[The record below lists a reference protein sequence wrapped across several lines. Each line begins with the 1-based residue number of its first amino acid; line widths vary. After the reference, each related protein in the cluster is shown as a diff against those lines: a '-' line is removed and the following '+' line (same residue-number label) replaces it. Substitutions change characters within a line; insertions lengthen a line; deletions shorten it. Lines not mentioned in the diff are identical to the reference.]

1 MSSAVTVDGL
11 EKACGEVKAVRGVSF
26 SIETGEIFG
35 LLGPNGA
42 GKTTTVEILEGYR
55 TRDAGRVEVLGA
67 DPATAGADW
76 RERIGVV
83 LQSGSLYA
91 QLTVLEILRL
101 FGGYYERARDVD
113 EVIGIVGLEA
123 KRSQRVHTLSGGQKR
138 RLDLGLA
145 LVGDP
150 ELVFLDEPTTGFDP
164 EARRR
169 ALDTIRSLRDLGKT
183 ILLTTHYL
191 DEADHLADRLAIV
204 DHGRVVVEGTPDE
217 LKGTLHGDGVVVE
230 VTDQAAGGKA
240 AVRLSRIPGLD
251 EVTHDGRVVRA
262 RSRSAGGVIPGVL
275 AALEQAGIEVA
286 SATVSRPSLDD
297 VYLHYAGRTFEVEP
311 RGSRTKSGV
320 LEEGNR

>member
-1 MSSAVTVDGL
+1 MSRAVSVQGLQKAYDG
-11 EKACGEVKAVRGVSF
+11 VKAVREVSF
-26 SIETGEIFG
+26 EIEVGEVFG

-55 TRDAGRVEVLGA
+55 ARDAGRVEVLGV

-91 QLTVLEILRL
+91 QLTVVEILSL
-101 FGGYYERARDVD
+101 FGGYYERSRDVD
-113 EVIGIVGLEA
+113 EVIAIVGLEA
-123 KRSQRVHTLSGGQKR
+123 KRGQRVHTLSGGQKR

-169 ALDTIRSLRDLGKT
+169 AWDTIRSLRDLGKT

-191 DEADHLADRLAIV
+191 DEAERLCDRVAVLRDGEIAALGRPGELTGALPPTEIRYLLNGQEIV
-204 DHGRVVVEGTPDE
+204 VQTEEPTRVLHE
-217 LKGTLHGDGVVVE
+217 LTAEALRDGVELEGLE
-230 VTDQAAGGKA
+230 V
-240 AVRLSRIPGLD
+240 R
-251 EVTHDGRVVRA
+251 
-262 RSRSAGGVIPGVL
+262 
-275 AALEQAGIEVA
+275 
-286 SATVSRPSLDD
+286 RPSLED
-297 VYLHYAGRTFEVEP
+297 VYLSLTQEP
-311 RGSRTKSGV
+311 TQ
-320 LEEGNR
+320 

>member
-1 MSSAVTVDGL
+1 MSRAVSVQGLQKAYDG
-11 EKACGEVKAVRGVSF
+11 VKAVREVSF
-26 SIETGEIFG
+26 EIEVGEVFG

-55 TRDAGRVEVLGA
+55 ARDAGSVEVLGV

-91 QLTVLEILRL
+91 QLTVVEILSL
-101 FGGYYERARDVD
+101 FGGYYELSRDVD
-113 EVIGIVGLEA
+113 EVIAIVGLEE
-123 KRSQRVHTLSGGQKR
+123 KRGQRVHTLSGGQKR

-169 ALDTIRSLRDLGKT
+169 AWDTIRSLRDLGKT

-191 DEADHLADRLAIV
+191 DEAERLCDRVAVLRDGEIAALGRPGELTGALPPTEIRYLLNGQEIV
-204 DHGRVVVEGTPDE
+204 VQTEEPTRVLHE
-217 LKGTLHGDGVVVE
+217 LTAEALRDGVELEGLE
-230 VTDQAAGGKA
+230 V
-240 AVRLSRIPGLD
+240 R
-251 EVTHDGRVVRA
+251 
-262 RSRSAGGVIPGVL
+262 
-275 AALEQAGIEVA
+275 
-286 SATVSRPSLDD
+286 RPSLED
-297 VYLHYAGRTFEVEP
+297 VYLSLTQEP
-311 RGSRTKSGV
+311 TQ
-320 LEEGNR
+320 

>member
-1 MSSAVTVDGL
+1 MSRAVSVQGLQKAYDG
-11 EKACGEVKAVRGVSF
+11 VKAVREVSF
-26 SIETGEIFG
+26 EIEVGEVFG

-55 TRDAGRVEVLGA
+55 ARDAGRVEVLGV

-91 QLTVLEILRL
+91 QLTVVEILSL
-101 FGGYYERARDVD
+101 FGGYYERSRDVD
-113 EVIGIVGLEA
+113 EVIAIVGLEE
-123 KRSQRVHTLSGGQKR
+123 KRGQRVHTLSGGQKR

-169 ALDTIRSLRDLGKT
+169 AWDTIRSLRDLGKT

-191 DEADHLADRLAIV
+191 DEAERLCDRVAVLRDGEIAAL
-204 DHGRVVVEGTPDE
+204 GRPGELTGALPPTEIRYLLNGREVVVQTAEPTRVLNELTAEALRNGVELEG
-217 LKGTLHGDGVVVE
+217 LE
-230 VTDQAAGGKA
+230 V
-240 AVRLSRIPGLD
+240 R
-251 EVTHDGRVVRA
+251 
-262 RSRSAGGVIPGVL
+262 
-275 AALEQAGIEVA
+275 
-286 SATVSRPSLDD
+286 RPSLED
-297 VYLHYAGRTFEVEP
+297 VYLSLTQEP
-311 RGSRTKSGV
+311 TQ
-320 LEEGNR
+320 